1 MKISGDEE
9 GRPKFWLERNFDLA
23 STKIE
28 NFEFGFGLTETNTP
42 ILISVLVSSSPR
54 LVSHDRKLSLAMF
67 ENNLRQLSTISVFI

>member
-28 NFEFGFGLTETNTP
+28 NFEFGFGLTETKTQ
-42 ILISVLVSSSPR
+42 ILISVLVYFGER
-54 LVSHDRKLSLAMF
+54 YVSFALYMPEIFLKYA
-67 ENNLRQLSTISVFI
+67 